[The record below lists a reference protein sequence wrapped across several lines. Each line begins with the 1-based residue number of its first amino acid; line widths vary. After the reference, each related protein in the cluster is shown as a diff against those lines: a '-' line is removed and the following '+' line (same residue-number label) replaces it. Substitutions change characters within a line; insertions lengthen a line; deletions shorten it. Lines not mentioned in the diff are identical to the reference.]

1 MKNQINISIEAE
13 CSVDASDINF
23 EYICTDESY
32 KEIITGDEWIALSVD
47 QREDYILEDL
57 FQTFKDSD
65 QQDISYMD
73 ITGYKYENS

>member
-1 MKNQINISIEAE
+1 MKNQIYISLEAN
-13 CSVDASDINF
+13 CAVDACDINF
-23 EYICTDESY
+23 EYFGTDKSY

-47 QREDYILEDL
+47 QQQYYILEDL

-73 ITGYKYENS
+73 MTGYKYEDN